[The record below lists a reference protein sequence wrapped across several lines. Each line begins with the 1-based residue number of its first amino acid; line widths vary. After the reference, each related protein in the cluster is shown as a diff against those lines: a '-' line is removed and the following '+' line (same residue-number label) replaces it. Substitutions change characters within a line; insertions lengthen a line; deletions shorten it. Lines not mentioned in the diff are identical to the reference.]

1 MSVEAFAADTL
12 LERGLRLPISVPLFF
27 RLLGIRAK
35 CYQPSLGNKIRINR
49 RYLPMKLAP
58 EKLKQISLTEA
69 DELMIKHGN
78 RLSQIVAFG
87 MVKGWLAPLILVW
100 FIGKWIK
107 WYMQPKHI
115 CAIAY
120 VMIAQSGTAD
130 FIDTTRCID
139 RMQILL
145 PQLGQEI
152 QRS

>member
-12 LERGLRLPISVPLFF
+12 LERGLLLPVRVPLFF

-35 CYQPSLGNKIRINR
+35 CYQPCLGNKIRINR
-49 RYLPMKLAP
+49 RYLKMMLSP
-58 EKLKQISLTEA
+58 EQLKQISLAEA

-87 MVKGWLAPLILVW
+87 MVKGWLAPLLLVW
-100 FIGKWIK
+100 LIGKWIK
-107 WYMQPKHI
+107 WYMPPSHI

-120 VMIAQSGTAD
+120 VMIAQSGTAA